1 MSTRA
6 TAISNAE
13 ATSTTVIAADTV
25 IRGEVTFANSA
36 QVMGRVEGRISS
48 PGHLVIGQ
56 GAECKASVQ
65 AGTLVVD
72 GLVEGD
78 VIATERLELNSSA
91 MIKGDVIA
99 TKLVVSEGA
108 SFTGHCIIGAEA
120 TKKALAA
127 SQGQAGGAGL
137 GGGGPGVTAGADLVR
152 TRMKQNGVHGG
163 ADLESTLSGLESKLA
178 GLSKAGKSAVA
189 TAD

>member
-6 TAISNAE
+6 TAVSNAE
-13 ATSTTVIAADTV
+13 ASSTTVIAADTV

-127 SQGQAGGAGL
+127 SQGQTGL
-137 GGGGPGVTAGADLVR
+137 AGGGPGVASGADLVR
-152 TRMKQNGVHGG
+152 TRMKQNGAHGG

-178 GLSKAGKSAVA
+178 GLSKAGKVVAA